1 MILFFNDDLNIKKF
15 KASNCFLFKEAEAN
29 KVIKELYTDSTMA
42 VFPFYKQQVKFSSTQ
57 SSDIKQLKQLETKN
71 SKLKQCFPIET

>member
-29 KVIKELYTDSTMA
+29 KVIKELYTDS
-42 VFPFYKQQVKFSSTQ
+42 SSTQ